1 MASFTTEEGLH
12 TTEDAAKLY
21 TKTWKPTGEVKAR
34 LVFVHGFSDHCN
46 AYGAL
51 FPTLASKGIIVYT
64 FDQRGWGRSIK
75 SPPQRGLT
83 GPTSVVLGD
92 IASFITALP
101 KHPAPLFLMG
111 HSMGGAEVLHFAA
124 TGPPSVLR
132 TIRGFLAESP
142 FISLAPASR
151 PYKITVLLGQLAA
164 KVAPH
169 KQMVNKLDEKL
180 LCRDPEVQ
188 KEYVEDEL
196 CHDTGTLEGLAG
208 MLDRAGTLERG
219 EVRLLEGA
227 GEGGRTRVWVGHG
240 TEDGVTEFGPVKKIF
255 EEWKVQDKEFKAYE
269 GWYHKLHAEP
279 GDDKYTF
286 ANDVAT
292 WILAKSGDLS
302 QLQEVGTRSRL

>member
-1 MASFTTEEGLH
+1 
-12 TTEDAAKLY
+12 
-21 TKTWKPTGEVKAR
+21 
-34 LVFVHGFSDHCN
+34 
-46 AYGAL
+46 
-51 FPTLASKGIIVYT
+51 
-64 FDQRGWGRSIK
+64 
-75 SPPQRGLT
+75 
-83 GPTSVVLGD
+83 
-92 IASFITALP
+92 
-101 KHPAPLFLMG
+101 MG

-269 GWYHKLHAEP
+269 GWYHKRKSSRFLPDALQIANVLVHAEP
-279 GDDKYTF
+279 GDDKYMF